1 MSGNEERTAK
11 KHAIYALVK
20 EKHCTFVGESVH
32 RRRAVGSAMGGTNR
46 KDNTQN
52 GL

>member
-1 MSGNEERTAK
+1 MSGNEERTTK
-11 KHAIYALVK
+11 KHAICALVK

-32 RRRAVGSAMGGTNR
+32 RRRAIGSAMGGTNR

>member
-11 KHAIYALVK
+11 KHAICTLVK
-20 EKHCTFVGESVH
+20 EKHYTFVGESVH
-32 RRRAVGSAMGGTNR
+32 RRRTIGSAMDGTNR